1 VIDGPQSVVFDQAE
15 NRMHVQNT
23 LLINLPLP
31 EIKTVLPSQLQ
42 APKQVK
48 SLPSSSSSTALSSTS
63 PLELPAEETFE
74 KEFVAATSLQQEKL
88 AKKEFIEGITG
99 RRRRKF

>member
-31 EIKTVLPSQLQ
+31 EVKTILPSQLQ
-42 APKQVK
+42 APKPAK
-48 SLPSSSSSTALSSTS
+48 ALTASTTS
-63 PLELPAEETFE
+63 PLELPAGESFDS
-74 KEFVAATSLQQEKL
+74 EFVAGVSMQQEKQ
-88 AKKEFIEGITG
+88 AKKEFVEGISG